1 MSIIN
6 PAVNTQ
12 TNQAAQTASATE
24 NTANGAAQMG
34 EEFNQFIK
42 LLTAQVRNQDP
53 LSPLDSTQ
61 FVEQLA
67 TFSNLEQQVKT
78 NTSLD
83 GIASMIGDLHGML
96 ANEWLGKTV
105 SVESSWVPYSGSA
118 VDYEVDKPDSV
129 KTAVLTVHDGNGE
142 NIWSEELD
150 LSAKTYSW
158 DGSTSSGAKP
168 AQDTLFEFGIEMYDA
183 AGNYLGTAAPRV
195 ITEVTDIGNEN
206 GTMRVGTS
214 SRLSADMN
222 KVRQVE

>member
-12 TNQAAQTASATE
+12 ANQAASPAEA
-24 NTANGAAQMG
+24 TANGKAEVG

-96 ANEWLGKTV
+96 ASEWLGKTV
-105 SVESSWVPYSGSA
+105 SVESSWVPYSGDA
-118 VDYEVDKPDSV
+118 VDYEVDKPAAAE
-129 KTAVLTVHDGNGE
+129 KAILTIHDGNGAE
-142 NIWSEELD
+142 VWSKELD
-150 LSAKTYSW
+150 LAAGSYSW
-158 DGSTSSGAKP
+158 DGRTSSGAQP
-168 AQDTLFEFGIEMYDA
+168 AQDTLFEFGIEMYDE

-195 ITEVTDIGNEN
+195 ITEVTDVGNEN
-206 GTMRVGTS
+206 GTMRVGTT

-222 KVRQVE
+222 SVRQVQ